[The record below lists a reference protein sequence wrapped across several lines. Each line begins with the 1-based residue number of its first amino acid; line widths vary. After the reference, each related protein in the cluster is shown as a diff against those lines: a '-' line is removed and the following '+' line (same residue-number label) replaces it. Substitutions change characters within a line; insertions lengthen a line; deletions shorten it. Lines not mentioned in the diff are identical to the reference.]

1 METKLVKLTIGYKHL
16 IVPSEIATAMLNHS
30 DEVKIFDPYEVDSG
44 KTLTQCKFTIE
55 PLPSD
60 FYEII
65 AGAKAMG
72 SSYSDYKNNSQ

>member
-1 METKLVKLTIGYKHL
+1 METKLVRLTIGYNHL

-30 DEVKIFDPYEVDSG
+30 DEVKIFEPFE
-44 KTLTQCKFTIE
+44 KAAEKALTQCKFTIE

-60 FYEII
+60 FFEII

-72 SSYSDYKNNSQ
+72 SSYIDYKNNSQ

>member
-1 METKLVKLTIGYKHL
+1 METKLVKLTLGYNNL
-16 IVPSEIATAMLNHS
+16 IIPSEIATAILDRS
-30 DEVKIFDPYEVDSG
+30 DEVILFEPYEKDTQ

-72 SSYSDYKNNSQ
+72 SSYNDYKNNSQ

>member
-1 METKLVKLTIGYKHL
+1 METKLVQLKIAYHTLV
-16 IVPSEIATAMLNHS
+16 VPSEIATAILERSNEVMLF
-30 DEVKIFDPYEVDSG
+30 EPYEVDAG

-60 FYEII
+60 FFEII

-72 SSYSDYKNNSQ
+72 GSYSDYKNNSQ